1 MIAALLLLGCDVGAP
16 PNPGNT
22 AEQVFEVPKGSSAR
36 GLGDELAAA
45 GLVGSENDWSWFLR
59 LGADGSCLKA
69 GKHRVS
75 PSMPA
80 EELLR
85 ALCGAPIP
93 DDVPFTVLEGWRA
106 RDIDAALAAAG
117 LVPAGSYLTATSGAD
132 GYTTAFPLPSRDLEG
147 YLFPETYQVSPGGFT
162 ARAFVQRQLDLFGER
177 FGANASGRLGG
188 RSLDEVVI
196 VASMLEREEPAL
208 ANRPLV
214 AGVIWK
220 RLDAKWT
227 SGSTPPP
234 ATCSTTG
241 PTSAPSSSGFLTP
254 RTPTTPACA
263 GACRPAPSATRAKA
277 LSTRRS
283 RPRPAST
290 GTIYTTPPGRF
301 TPPAPRKS
309 TRCTRGNTC
318 ESLAREE

>member
-220 RLDAKWT
+220 RLDAKWNLGIDAT
-227 SGSTPPP
+227 SRYLLDDWTDER
-234 ATCSTTG
+234 A
-241 PTSAPSSSGFLTP
+241 FLKRLFDP
-254 RTPTTPACA
+254 KDPYN
-263 GACRPAPSATRAKA
+263 TR
-277 LSTRRS
+277 LR
-283 RPRPAST
+283 
-290 GTIYTTPPGRF
+290 GGLPPGAIGNAGQGSLDAALA
-301 TPPAPRKS
+301 PAASEYWYYLHDATGQIHPSRTQKEHEMYKRKY
-309 TRCTRGNTC
+309 
-318 ESLAREE
+318 L